1 MKIVWYLLAVL
12 ILSVLGYGYWYA
24 YTHAYLVMDLY
35 DEQNKHVLGARL
47 SFYDETGQ
55 LLAEGKTDKEV
66 GIVLLRHPVYG
77 YCEPSPEDHNAR
89 MRQCLDQHVAWQT
102 KWLPH
107 LRTVTIRTGS
117 CELKG
122 VPVTFKTYVT
132 WGFWWVPLPH
142 IGGLQDT
149 MYKVNL
155 KINRSSCAI
164 VG

>member
-1 MKIVWYLLAVL
+1 MIVWYLLAVL

-24 YTHAYLVMDLY
+24 YTHAWLDMDLD
-35 DEQNKHVLGARL
+35 DEQNRHIPNAQL

-55 LLAEGKTDKEV
+55 LLAEGKTDNE
-66 GIVLLRHPVYG
+66 IVLLRHPVRG

-89 MRQCLDQHVAWQT
+89 MRECLKEHSVWQAN
-102 KWLPH
+102 WLPR

-122 VPVTFKTYVT
+122 VSVTFKTYAT

-142 IGGLQDT
+142 IRGLQST

-155 KINRSSCAI
+155 KINRSNCTV
-164 VG
+164 VGNR